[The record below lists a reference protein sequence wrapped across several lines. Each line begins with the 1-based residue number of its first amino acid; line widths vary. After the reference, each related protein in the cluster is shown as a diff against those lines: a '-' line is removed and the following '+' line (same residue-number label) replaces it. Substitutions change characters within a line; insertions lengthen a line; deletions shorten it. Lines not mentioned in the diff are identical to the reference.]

1 MRVSPR
7 QRTLVNNEERSLP
20 GETWRSALKGI
31 TTLAAPTTLVT
42 ALLYYFGW
50 ARSTEQA
57 RSMGMEE
64 SLFGYST
71 SDYILRSMSSLFFP
85 MFVGV
90 AFLAVGLTIHAA
102 IINRD
107 WEAHLNPASGR
118 PLAVKLLTQFIA
130 LVAVAGV
137 ILLVIG
143 FVGSR
148 QSAPTRMVV
157 IGSPLFITLGI
168 GFIGYAVHLRR
179 RVVTAS
185 NSRGSWSTE
194 ARSFQLLSATL
205 FPVLLLLGLFWTVS
219 KYAAVKGRDL
229 ATLIE
234 ERQSQFPD
242 VKIYSSEP
250 LQLQPPVIERQVGP
264 PDSAFPY
271 EYTGLKFLFRS
282 DNKYFLRPSG
292 SNVNILIP
300 ESLDARFEFSS
311 PAPEDENR

>member
-1 MRVSPR
+1 MNS
-7 QRTLVNNEERSLP
+7 EERSIP

-31 TTLAAPTTLVT
+31 TTLVAPTTVVT

-90 AFLAVGLTIHAA
+90 ALLAIGLTIHAA
-102 IINRD
+102 VINRD
-107 WEAHLNPASGR
+107 WGAQPMPASGR
-118 PLAVKLLTQFIA
+118 PLAAKLLARFIA
-130 LVAVAGV
+130 LVAVAGAT
-137 ILLVIG
+137 LLVIG
-143 FVGSR
+143 LVGSR

-157 IGSPLFITLGI
+157 IGSPLFVTLGI
-168 GFIGYAVHLRR
+168 GLIGYAVHLRR
-179 RVVTAS
+179 RIVAGS
-185 NSRGSWSTE
+185 DSRDRWSTE

-205 FPVLLLLGLFWTVS
+205 FPVLLLLGLFWTIS

-229 ATLIE
+229 ATLID

-242 VKIYSSEP
+242 VKIYSAKP
-250 LQLQPPVIERQVGP
+250 LQLQPPVIERRVGP

-300 ESLDARFEFSS
+300 ETLDARFEFSKPS
-311 PAPEDENR
+311 TEIGLR